1 MHCWFLVCCS
11 HQSSTVQLAMPWQC
25 SAQPR
30 VQQLKMHYKAI
41 TLHHRFITRTGGG
54 EEFWWSYAVT
64 AFKLEIGPDITHRVN
79 SVETDDTGDR

>member
-11 HQSSTVQLAMPWQC
+11 HQSSTISHG

-41 TLHHRFITRTGGG
+41 TLHHHFITRAGGG
-54 EEFWWSYAVT
+54 EDLGWSYAVT
-64 AFKLEIGPDITHRVN
+64 AFKLEISPDIAHRVN
-79 SVETDDTGDR
+79 SVGN